1 MNSKICEL
9 LDIEFPLVAFTHCR
23 DVVVAVSKA
32 GGCGVLGAVG
42 MTPEQLEEELKW
54 IDDHIDGLPY
64 GVDVLI
70 PNKMADQNQKFD
82 AEKLTSMIPQEYAD
96 FRADILEKHDIEADE
111 LRTIKPAATYMAEN
125 TKADGA
131 KALLDVAF
139 SHPIKIIANALGV
152 PPDWMVQMGKE
163 NDVKVAALLGTAQ
176 HAINQ
181 VKAGV
186 DILVVSGTEA
196 GGHCGSVSTMVLIP
210 EVHQAIQPYGDVP
223 ILAAG
228 GIATGRQMAAA
239 MSMGASGAWCG
250 SVWLTT
256 AESEVPPVIK
266 EKMVAAT
273 SSQTTRSRSR
283 TGKHSR
289 QLVSEWTKAWEADG
303 APEPL
308 PLPLQPMVAEPAL
321 AKVNKLAESGHEG
334 AKKLSTYWVG
344 QGVGL
349 MNQTISASDV
359 VQEFK
364 ETLLKPM
371 KDWPIL
377 LAINYSGSEY
387 RIDVALLNP
396 SLSKSISVQ
405 RLIFGLN
412 ASSI

>member
-42 MTPEQLEEELKW
+42 MSPEQLEQELKW
-54 IDDHIDGLPY
+54 IDDHIDGKPY

-70 PNKMADQNQKFD
+70 PNKMVDQSEKFD
-82 AEKLTSMIPQEYAD
+82 ADKLKGMIPQEYAD
-96 FRADILEKHDIEADE
+96 FRADVLEKHDIEASE
-111 LRTIKPAATYMAEN
+111 LRTIDTAGSSFAAN
-125 TKADGA
+125 TKSDGA

-139 SHPIKIIANALGV
+139 NHPIKLIANALGV
-152 PPDWMVQMGKE
+152 PPDWMLQMGKE

-210 EVHQAIQPYGDVP
+210 EVYEAIQPYGDVP

-228 GIATGRQMAAA
+228 GIVTGKQMAAA
-239 MSMGASGAWCG
+239 MTMGASGAWCG

-256 AESEVPPVIK
+256 VESEVPPVIK
-266 EKMVAAT
+266 EKMVAAN
-273 SSQTTRSRSR
+273 SSQTVRSRSR

-289 QLVSEWTKAWEADG
+289 QLVSPWTEAWEAES

-308 PLPLQPMVAEPAL
+308 PMPLQPMVAEPAL
-321 AKVNKLAESGHEG
+321 QKVAKLAEGGHDG
-334 AKKLSTYWVG
+334 ARDLATYWVG

-349 MNQTISASDV
+349 MNQSISASDV

-364 ETLLKPM
+364 E
-371 KDWPIL
+371 DFIG
-377 LAINYSGSEY
+377 AYE
-387 RIDVALLNP
+387 RLNGF
-396 SLSKSISVQ
+396 VE
-405 RLIFGLN
+405 
-412 ASSI
+412 

>member
-1 MNSKICEL
+1 MNSKICEM

-42 MTPEQLEEELKW
+42 MSPEQLEKELKW
-54 IDDHIDGLPY
+54 IDEHIDGKPY

-70 PNKMADQNQKFD
+70 PNKMVGKDEKFD
-82 AEKLTSMIPQEYAD
+82 ADKLAKMIPQEYAD
-96 FRADILEKHDIEADE
+96 FRTDVLANHGIDAPE
-111 LRTIKPAATYMAEN
+111 LRKIDTAGSGFAEN
-125 TKADGA
+125 TQSDGA

-139 SHPIKIIANALGV
+139 KHPIKIIANALGV
-152 PPDWMVQMGKE
+152 PPDWMIQMGKD
-163 NDVKVAALLGTAQ
+163 NDCKVAALLGTAQ

-210 EVHQAIQPYGDVP
+210 EVHEAIQPYGDVP

-228 GIATGRQMAAA
+228 GIVTGKQMAAA
-239 MSMGASGAWCG
+239 MAMGASGAWCG

-256 AESEVPPVIK
+256 IESEVDPVIK
-266 EKMVAAT
+266 EKMVAAN
-273 SSQTTRSRSR
+273 SSQTVRSRSR

-289 QLVSEWTKAWEADG
+289 QLVTPWTQAWEAES

-308 PLPLQPMVAEPAL
+308 PMPLQPMVAEPAL
-321 AKVNKLAESGHEG
+321 QKVNKLAAGGHEG
-334 AKKLSTYWVG
+334 AQELATYWVG

-349 MNQTISASDV
+349 MNQSISASDV

-364 ETLLKPM
+364 E
-371 KDWPIL
+371 DF
-377 LAINYSGSEY
+377 INAFE
-387 RIDVALLNP
+387 RLNNFV
-396 SLSKSISVQ
+396 S
-405 RLIFGLN
+405 
-412 ASSI
+412 

>member
-1 MNSKICEL
+1 MMNSRICEM

-42 MTPEQLEEELKW
+42 MSPEQLEKELKW
-54 IDDHIDGLPY
+54 IDEHIDGKPY

-70 PNKMADQNQKFD
+70 PNKMVGKDEKFD
-82 AEKLTSMIPQEYAD
+82 AEKLVKMIPQEYAD
-96 FRADILEKHDIEADE
+96 FRTDVLENHGIEAPE
-111 LRTIKPAATYMAEN
+111 LRKIDTGGSSFAQN
-125 TKADGA
+125 TQSDGA

-139 SHPIKIIANALGV
+139 KHPIKIIANALGV
-152 PPDWMVQMGKE
+152 PPDWMIQMGKD
-163 NDVKVAALLGTAQ
+163 NDCKVAALLGTAE

-228 GIATGRQMAAA
+228 GIVTGKQMAAA
-239 MSMGASGAWCG
+239 MAMGASGAWCG

-256 AESEVPPVIK
+256 IESEVEPVIK
-266 EKMVAAT
+266 EKMVAAN
-273 SSQTTRSRSR
+273 SSQTVRSRSR

-289 QLVSEWTKAWEADG
+289 QLVTPWTQAWEAES

-308 PLPLQPMVAEPAL
+308 PMPLQPMVAEPAL
-321 AKVNKLAESGHEG
+321 QKVNKLAAGGHDG
-334 AKKLSTYWVG
+334 AKELATYWVG

-349 MNQTISASDV
+349 MNESISASDV
-359 VQEFK
+359 VQDFK
-364 ETLLKPM
+364 E
-371 KDWPIL
+371 DF
-377 LAINYSGSEY
+377 INAYE
-387 RIDVALLNP
+387 RLNNF
-396 SLSKSISVQ
+396 LE
-405 RLIFGLN
+405 N
-412 ASSI
+412 

>member
-42 MTPEQLEEELKW
+42 MSPEQLEQELKW
-54 IDDHIDGLPY
+54 IDDHIDGKPY

-70 PNKMADQNQKFD
+70 PNKMVDQSEKFD
-82 AEKLTSMIPQEYAD
+82 PEKLKGMIPQEYAD
-96 FRADILEKHDIEADE
+96 FRADVLENHDIEAGD
-111 LRTIKPAATYMAEN
+111 LRTIDTAGSSFAAN
-125 TKADGA
+125 TKSDGA

-139 SHPIKIIANALGV
+139 NHPIKLIANALGV
-152 PPDWMVQMGKE
+152 PPDWMLEMGKE

-210 EVHQAIQPYGDVP
+210 EVYEAIQPYGDVP

-228 GIATGRQMAAA
+228 GIVTGKQMAAA
-239 MSMGASGAWCG
+239 MTMGASGAWCG

-256 AESEVPPVIK
+256 VESEVPPVIK
-266 EKMVAAT
+266 EKMVAAN
-273 SSQTTRSRSR
+273 SSQTVRSRSR

-289 QLVSEWTKAWEADG
+289 QLVSPWTEAWESES

-308 PLPLQPMVAEPAL
+308 PMPLQPMVAEPAL
-321 AKVNKLAESGHEG
+321 QKVAKLAEGGHDG
-334 AKKLSTYWVG
+334 AKDLATYWVG

-349 MNQTISASDV
+349 MNQSISASDV

-364 ETLLKPM
+364 E
-371 KDWPIL
+371 DFIG
-377 LAINYSGSEY
+377 AYE
-387 RIDVALLNP
+387 
-396 SLSKSISVQ
+396 
-405 RLIFGLN
+405 RLTGFVE
-412 ASSI
+412 

>member
-42 MTPEQLEEELKW
+42 MSPEQLEKELKW
-54 IDDHIDGLPY
+54 IDEHIDGKPY

-70 PNKMADQNQKFD
+70 PNKMVDQSEKFD
-82 AEKLTSMIPQEYAD
+82 AEKLNDMIPQEYAD
-96 FRADILEKHDIEADE
+96 FRADVLENHDIEASE
-111 LRTIKPAATYMAEN
+111 LRTIDTAGSSFAQN

-139 SHPIKIIANALGV
+139 SHPIKLIANALGV
-152 PPDWMVQMGKE
+152 PPDWMLEMGKE

-210 EVHQAIQPYGDVP
+210 EVHKAIQPYGDVP

-228 GIATGRQMAAA
+228 GIVTGQQMAAA
-239 MSMGASGAWCG
+239 MAMGASGAWCG

-256 AESEVPPVIK
+256 VESEVPPVIK
-266 EKMVAAT
+266 EKMVAAN
-273 SSQTTRSRSR
+273 SSQTVRSRSR

-289 QLVSEWTKAWEADG
+289 QLVSPWTEAWESDA

-308 PLPLQPMVAEPAL
+308 PMPLQPMVAEPAL
-321 AKVNKLAESGHEG
+321 QKVAKLAEGGHDG
-334 AKKLSTYWVG
+334 ARDLSTYWVG

-349 MNQTISASDV
+349 MNASISASDV

-364 ETLLKPM
+364 E
-371 KDWPIL
+371 DFIG
-377 LAINYSGSEY
+377 AYD
-387 RIDVALLNP
+387 RLNNF
-396 SLSKSISVQ
+396 VE
-405 RLIFGLN
+405 R
-412 ASSI
+412 

>member
-1 MNSKICEL
+1 MNSRICEM

-42 MTPEQLEEELKW
+42 MSPEQLEKELKW
-54 IDDHIDGLPY
+54 IDEHIDGKPY

-70 PNKMADQNQKFD
+70 PNKMVGKDEKFD
-82 AEKLTSMIPQEYAD
+82 ADKLAKMIPQEYAD
-96 FRADILEKHDIEADE
+96 FRTDVLENHGIDAPE
-111 LRTIKPAATYMAEN
+111 LREIDTGGSGFAQN
-125 TKADGA
+125 TQSDGA

-139 SHPIKIIANALGV
+139 KHPIKIIANALGV
-152 PPDWMVQMGKE
+152 PPDWMIQMGKD
-163 NDVKVAALLGTAQ
+163 NDCKVAALLGTAE

-228 GIATGRQMAAA
+228 GIVTGKQMAAA
-239 MSMGASGAWCG
+239 MAMGASGAWCG

-256 AESEVPPVIK
+256 IESEVEPVIK
-266 EKMVAAT
+266 EKMVAAN
-273 SSQTTRSRSR
+273 SSQTVRSRSR

-289 QLVSEWTKAWEADG
+289 QLVTPWTQAWEAES

-308 PLPLQPMVAEPAL
+308 PMPLQPMVAEPAL
-321 AKVNKLAESGHEG
+321 QKVNKLAAGGHEG
-334 AKKLSTYWVG
+334 AKDLATYWVG

-349 MNQTISASDV
+349 MNESISASDV
-359 VQEFK
+359 VQDFK
-364 ETLLKPM
+364 E
-371 KDWPIL
+371 DF
-377 LAINYSGSEY
+377 INAYE
-387 RIDVALLNP
+387 RLNNFLE
-396 SLSKSISVQ
+396 S
-405 RLIFGLN
+405 
-412 ASSI
+412 

>member
-1 MNSKICEL
+1 MMNSRICEM

-42 MTPEQLEEELKW
+42 MSPEQLEKELKW
-54 IDDHIDGLPY
+54 IDEHIDGKPY

-70 PNKMADQNQKFD
+70 PNKMVGKDEKFD
-82 AEKLTSMIPQEYAD
+82 ADKLAKMIPQEYAD
-96 FRADILEKHDIEADE
+96 FRTDVLENHGIEAPE
-111 LRTIKPAATYMAEN
+111 LRQIDTGGSSFAQN
-125 TKADGA
+125 TQSDGA

-139 SHPIKIIANALGV
+139 KHPIKIIANALGV
-152 PPDWMVQMGKE
+152 PPDWMIQMGKD
-163 NDVKVAALLGTAQ
+163 NDCKVAALLGTAE
-176 HAINQ
+176 HAIKQ

-228 GIATGRQMAAA
+228 GIVTGKQMAAA
-239 MSMGASGAWCG
+239 MAMGASGAWCG

-256 AESEVPPVIK
+256 IESEVEPVIK
-266 EKMVAAT
+266 EKMVAAS
-273 SSQTTRSRSR
+273 SSQTVRSRSR

-289 QLVSEWTKAWEADG
+289 QLVTPWTQAWEAES

-308 PLPLQPMVAEPAL
+308 PMPLQPMVAEPAL
-321 AKVNKLAESGHEG
+321 QKVNKLAAGGHDG
-334 AKKLSTYWVG
+334 AKELATYWVG

-349 MNQTISASDV
+349 MNESISASDV
-359 VQEFK
+359 VQDFK
-364 ETLLKPM
+364 E
-371 KDWPIL
+371 DF
-377 LAINYSGSEY
+377 INAYE
-387 RIDVALLNP
+387 RLNNFLE
-396 SLSKSISVQ
+396 S
-405 RLIFGLN
+405 
-412 ASSI
+412 

>member
-1 MNSKICEL
+1 MKSPICEM
-9 LDIEFPLVAFTHCR
+9 LDIEFPLVAFSHCR

-42 MTPEQLEEELKW
+42 MSPEQLERELKW
-54 IDDHIDGLPY
+54 IDDHIDGKPY

-70 PNKMADQNQKFD
+70 PNKMVGKDEKFNP
-82 AEKLTSMIPQEYAD
+82 EKLAKMIPQEYAD
-96 FRADILEKHDIEADE
+96 FRTDVLANHGIEAPE
-111 LRTIKPAATYMAEN
+111 LREIDTAGSGFAEN
-125 TKADGA
+125 TQSDGA

-139 SHPIKIIANALGV
+139 NHPIKIIANALGV
-152 PPDWMVQMGKE
+152 PPDWMIEMGKQ
-163 NDVKVAALLGTAQ
+163 NNCKVAALLGTAQ

-210 EVHQAIQPYGDVP
+210 EVHEAIQPYGDVP

-228 GIATGRQMAAA
+228 GIVTGKQMAAA
-239 MSMGASGAWCG
+239 MAMGASGAWCG

-256 AESEVPPVIK
+256 IESEVEPVIK
-266 EKMVAAT
+266 EKMVAAN
-273 SSQTTRSRSR
+273 SSQTVRSRSR

-289 QLVSEWTKAWEADG
+289 QLVTPWTEAWESES

-308 PLPLQPMVAEPAL
+308 PMPLQPMVAEPAL
-321 AKVNKLAESGHEG
+321 QKVNKLAAGGHEG
-334 AKKLSTYWVG
+334 AKDLATYWVG

-349 MNQTISASDV
+349 MNQSISASDV

-364 ETLLKPM
+364 E
-371 KDWPIL
+371 DFVN
-377 LAINYSGSEY
+377 AYE
-387 RIDVALLNP
+387 RLNNF
-396 SLSKSISVQ
+396 LS
-405 RLIFGLN
+405 
-412 ASSI
+412 